1 MPIISYICSQ
11 TQNPFL
17 MDKKDE
23 IKQSY
28 YYTDIEPTLDNL
40 HEIIRICETF
50 MKEGGDRLM
59 CAMGMRKWDVD
70 EIERLAVYIV
80 QSRQKMET
88 ELIRLKKYKEDFN
101 DMFATDH
108 NNYYNSVA
116 ELLSHIRSHTSPLKS
131 LLKKTCSRRHPN
143 KKACRQYSI
152 KPKSVRKE
160 SVLVCGSY
168 QKPVFSIDD
177 PTTPAQVSGL
187 FAELKNF
194 FADERECMEIC
205 VEVLNEEAEI
215 RKDPVKSK
223 YVLDKYRRKA
233 FEKLRGQIML
243 ISDDTISTLKEITP
257 AYQCFKN
264 FATDEAFAQEEFH
277 KHNVTDM
284 DHFCLIELAVSK
296 QDNKLEN
303 DELANWGD
311 NPSWVKKIRCVIKH
325 FDELLPKYF
334 THKMMGKFQYY
345 FCKWALPENI
355 SRATTYFIKHYHGK
369 WKVSK
374 YGAVNSHGKDY
385 DQRSDEVKNFQ
396 VAIQTLLEEANMPEK
411 DVRSA

>member
-1 MPIISYICSQ
+1 ME
-11 TQNPFL
+11 N
-17 MDKKDE
+17 KDE

-59 CAMGMRKWDVD
+59 CAMGLRKWDID

-88 ELIRLKKYKEDFN
+88 ELIRLRKYKEDFN

-116 ELLSHIRSHTSPLKS
+116 ELLSHIRSHTSPLKN
-131 LLKKTCSRRHPN
+131 LLKKTCNRRHPD
-143 KKACRQYSI
+143 KKECKRYNI

-160 SVLVCGSY
+160 SVLASGSY
-168 QKPVFSIDD
+168 QKPIFSIDD

-187 FAELKNF
+187 FRELKKF
-194 FADERECMEIC
+194 FADEKECMEIC
-205 VEVLNEEAEI
+205 VVVLDEEAEI

-243 ISDDTISTLKEITP
+243 ISDDMISTLKEITP

-296 QDNKLEN
+296 QKNKLEN

-311 NPSWVKKIRCVIKH
+311 NPSWVKKIRYVIKH
-325 FDELLPKYF
+325 FDELLPNDF
-334 THKMMGKFQYY
+334 SHKKMGQYEYY
-345 FCKWALPENI
+345 FCKWALPQNI
-355 SRATTYFIKHYHGK
+355 SNATKYFIKHYNGK

-374 YGAVNSHGKDY
+374 YGAVNSHSKDY
-385 DQRSDEVKNFQ
+385 DQHSDEVKNFHE
-396 VAIQTLLEEANMPEK
+396 AIQTLLKKANIPEK
-411 DVRSA
+411 EVRSA

>member
-1 MPIISYICSQ
+1 ME
-11 TQNPFL
+11 N
-17 MDKKDE
+17 KDE

-59 CAMGMRKWDVD
+59 CAMGLRKWDID

-88 ELIRLKKYKEDFN
+88 ELIRLRKYKEDFN

-108 NNYYNSVA
+108 NNYYNSV
-116 ELLSHIRSHTSPLKS
+116 
-131 LLKKTCSRRHPN
+131 
-143 KKACRQYSI
+143 
-152 KPKSVRKE
+152 KSVRKE
-160 SVLVCGSY
+160 SVLASGSY
-168 QKPVFSIDD
+168 QKPIFSIDD

-187 FAELKNF
+187 FRELKKF
-194 FADERECMEIC
+194 FADEKECMEIC
-205 VEVLNEEAEI
+205 VVVLDEEAEI

-243 ISDDTISTLKEITP
+243 ISDDMISTLKEITP

-296 QDNKLEN
+296 QKNKLEN

-311 NPSWVKKIRCVIKH
+311 NPSWVKKIRYVIKH
-325 FDELLPKYF
+325 FDELLPNDF
-334 THKMMGKFQYY
+334 SHKKMGQYEYY
-345 FCKWALPENI
+345 FCKWALPQNI
-355 SRATTYFIKHYHGK
+355 SNATKYFIKHYNGK

-374 YGAVNSHGKDY
+374 YGAVNSHSKDY
-385 DQRSDEVKNFQ
+385 DQHSDEVKNFHA
-396 VAIQTLLEEANMPEK
+396 AIHTLLKEANIPEK
-411 DVRSA
+411 EVRSA

>member
-1 MPIISYICSQ
+1 MNI
-11 TQNPFL
+11 
-17 MDKKDE
+17 KDE
-23 IKQSY
+23 IRQSY

-59 CAMGMRKWDVD
+59 CAMGMRKWDID

-88 ELIRLKKYKEDFN
+88 ELNRLRKYKDEFN

-108 NNYYNSVA
+108 NTYYNSVA
-116 ELLSHIRSHTSPLKS
+116 ELLRHIRSHTSPLKN
-131 LLKKTCSRRHPN
+131 LLKKTCSRRHPD
-143 KKACRQYSI
+143 KKECKRYNI

-160 SVLVCGSY
+160 SVLASGSY

-177 PTTPAQVSGL
+177 PTTPTQVSGL
-187 FAELKNF
+187 FRELKKF
-194 FADERECMEIC
+194 FVDEKECMEIC
-205 VEVLNEEAEI
+205 VDVLNEEAEI

-243 ISDDTISTLKEITP
+243 ISDDMISQLKEINP
-257 AYQCFKN
+257 AYKCFKS

-277 KHNVTDM
+277 KHNVADM

-296 QDNKLEN
+296 QNNNLEN

-311 NPSWVKKIRCVIKH
+311 NPAWVKKIRYVIKH
-325 FDELLPKYF
+325 FDDLLPDDF
-334 THKMMGKFQYY
+334 SHKQMGQYEYY
-345 FCKWALPENI
+345 FCKWALPQNI
-355 SRATTYFIKHYHGK
+355 SNATKYFIKHYNGK

-374 YGAVNSHGKDY
+374 YGAVNSHSKDY
-385 DQRSDEVKNFQ
+385 NQHSNEVKSFHA
-396 VAIQTLLEEANMPEK
+396 AIQTLLKEANMPES